1 MKEENVMKKTVLVTG
16 GNKGIGLETTRLFV
30 QNNYKVIIVARDY
43 KNFEFNENDNV
54 EKINYDVSNINGIK
68 DLVRK
73 IGHVD
78 IFVNNA
84 GIMNS
89 IAYDNYS
96 EDNIDKI
103 MKINLYAP
111 IEFIIQVSKSM
122 IEAGT
127 GRIVNTAS
135 IAGQIG
141 HPDIWYGASKA
152 GIINAT
158 KSFAT
163 LLGPKGIVI
172 NAVAPG
178 PVETDMMAV
187 IPERRKQ
194 SIKNSVFTDRF
205 AKAEEVAKT
214 IYWLATECPEYIN
227 GTCIDI
233 NNGAFPR

>member
-1 MKEENVMKKTVLVTG
+1 MLKKVLITG
-16 GNKGIGLETTRLFV
+16 GNKGIGLEITRLFL

-43 KNFEFNENDNV
+43 KNFEFNNNENV
-54 EKINYDVSNINGIK
+54 EKIEYDVSNISGISN
-68 DLVRK
+68 LVSK
-73 IGHVD
+73 IGYVD
-78 IFVNNA
+78 ILVNNA

-89 IAYDNYS
+89 IPYDNYP
-96 EDNIDKI
+96 EEKMNMI
-103 MKINLYAP
+103 MDINLYAP
-111 IEFIIQVSKSM
+111 IEFIKEVSKLM
-122 IEAGT
+122 IKAGN

-141 HPDIWYGASKA
+141 HPDIWYGISKA

-158 KSFAT
+158 KSFAK

-178 PVETDMMAV
+178 PVETEMMNV
-187 IPERRKQ
+187 IPEQRKKE
-194 SIKNSVFTDRF
+194 IKSSVFIDRF
-205 AKAEEVAKT
+205 AEPEEVAKT
-214 IYWLATECPEYIN
+214 IYWLSTDSPEYIN